1 MHFIL
6 YFHDPIFVTMLFLIR
21 GYMAPEYVVHGQL
34 TEKAD
39 VYSYGI
45 LVLEVLTGKKN
56 TSSVSSSSESQSLVS
71 QVLIHSLS

>member
-1 MHFIL
+1 MF
-6 YFHDPIFVTMLFLIR
+6 FLNR

-45 LVLEVLTGKKN
+45 LVLEVLTGKKSN
-56 TSSVSSSSESQSLVS
+56 SSVSSSTESQSLIS
-71 QVLIHSLS
+71 QVLIHSPSE